1 MKYLNSYS
9 IKDLEELSGIKAH
22 TIRIWEV
29 RYGLLKPNRTDTN
42 IRLYD
47 ETQLK
52 RLLNITFLLKNGI
65 KISKISLLSEAE
77 INEKILAFFNAKD
90 DSEQATD
97 AKINSLV
104 VAMIGLNEELFDSVF
119 KQSVL
124 QIGFEDTITQI
135 IYPFLQKVGIL
146 WTINN
151 IQPAQE
157 HFISNLI
164 RQKLITAT
172 DQQPFVK
179 KPKQKWLLFL
189 PEGEMH
195 EIGLLLANY
204 MIRHRKQQTIYLGQN
219 VPIED
224 IVQVCEQYKPEF
236 ILTFITAPKTP
247 DELLSLFKYIT
258 KASKSSKLCVSGS
271 RYHFDFKLPSYVQY
285 LSSVTDLIE
294 LLRN

>member
-1 MKYLNSYS
+1 MKYLNTYS

-47 ETQLK
+47 EVQLK
-52 RLLNITFLLKNGI
+52 RLINVAFLLKNGI
-65 KISKISLLSEAE
+65 KISKISTLSDEK
-77 INEKILAFFNAKD
+77 INEQILELYQQEGT
-90 DSEQATD
+90 EQGIE

-104 VAMIGLNEELFDSVF
+104 VAMIELNEELFNQIF
-119 KQSVL
+119 LQSVK
-124 QIGFEDTITQI
+124 QIGFANTITKL
-135 IYPFLQKVGIL
+135 IYPFLTKVGIL

-164 RQKLITAT
+164 RQKLIAET
-172 DQQPFVK
+172 DKQPLSK
-179 KPKQKWLLFL
+179 KAKQTWLLFL

-204 MIRHRKQQTIYLGQN
+204 LIRDKKQQSIYLGQN
-219 VPIED
+219 VPLDD
-224 IVQVCEQYKPEF
+224 IVQICEQYTPNYL
-236 ILTFITAPKTP
+236 LTFITAPKTQE
-247 DELLSLFKYIT
+247 ELQTLFSSIHKAT
-258 KASKSSKLCVSGS
+258 KKSTIAVSGS
-271 RYHFDFKLPSYVQY
+271 TTHFDFKLPAYVNY
-285 LSSVTDLIE
+285 LASVTDLE
-294 LLRN
+294 KML